1 MINKD
6 YLKEILAGKKQL
18 LRKTEVNT
26 IAVPHYDELSVK
38 ALWPDVKKD
47 ATFLSFFPST
57 YPKGK
62 GPPREYFFNV
72 LNTLQPEYLD

>member
-1 MINKD
+1 MPHPSLVQYYLPPEDVINKD

-38 ALWPDVKKD
+38 VLWPDVKKH

-57 YPKGK
+57 YP
-62 GPPREYFFNV
+62 
-72 LNTLQPEYLD
+72 